1 MIRKNT
7 FVLQSVHIA
16 VDLPLKVRHAPTP
29 VDQEEAD
36 GQDDLQTCPGIN
48 QLTNDFL
55 KMGQPRPRFRSFQ
68 PIQFLQQINV
78 KNSHV
83 HQVYSTGIRTHNLS
97 SVESSPITTRPGL
110 PPINWQMLLDKTCSW
125 KTCVNNF
132 NWDYIHITKESLT
145 CDRRSKQPNT
155 CDRYFAI
162 LPIGIDRLLAKTE
175 AQRYVTLRGSSSSRR
190 WKTWSSASP
199 REGFSCF
206 LWKQFGQF

>member
-7 FVLQSVHIA
+7 FVLQSVDIA

-36 GQDDLQTCPGIN
+36 GQDDLQTGPGIN

-55 KMGQPRPRFRSFQ
+55 KMGQP
-68 PIQFLQQINV
+68 
-78 KNSHV
+78 
-83 HQVYSTGIRTHNLS
+83 
-97 SVESSPITTRPGL
+97 GL
-110 PPINWQMLLDKTCSW
+110 VFD
-125 KTCVNNF
+125 
-132 NWDYIHITKESLT
+132 WDYIHIKKESLT